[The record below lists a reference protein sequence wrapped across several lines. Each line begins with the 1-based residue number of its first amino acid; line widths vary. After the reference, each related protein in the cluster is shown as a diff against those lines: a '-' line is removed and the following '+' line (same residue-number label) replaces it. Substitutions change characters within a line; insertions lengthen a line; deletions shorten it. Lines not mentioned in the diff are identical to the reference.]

1 MKACDNQPLL
11 TAGDELKTIMKGV
24 CELMSVQRV
33 ASKVHNGTDL
43 ESILE
48 QNIIDSCH
56 WVSYRLSAPS
66 SKNFVFYLKIPC
78 LI

>member
-11 TAGDELKTIMKGV
+11 TAGEEMKTILKGV

-43 ESILE
+43 QSILQ

-56 WVSYRLSAPS
+56 WVSYTDSRHLLAKMVSFS
-66 SKNFVFYLKIPC
+66 
-78 LI
+78 